1 MKKTFQSPY
10 FKWGLTAF
18 LVIFFSIC
26 FFFSIFKMNGL
37 FSALKNFVG
46 ILKPF
51 IYGAVVA
58 YFVLPIYNMLVKK
71 LLPHSKKLFKS
82 EKKAI
87 SWTKMIC
94 SIISVFILI
103 AVISAILSMVLP
115 ELATSILGLSSAMPD
130 YLTELSSWLK
140 VTLRDNQMLQHN
152 LMEIYSKISDW
163 IVTFIQNDTLPKLIQ
178 IMGGSLLGT
187 VNMLKNVVVGI
198 IIAIYILYSKDLFS
212 AQAKKLIYSIF
223 STERATLLV
232 KNTRFV
238 HKVFG
243 GFITGKLL
251 DSLIIGIIT
260 FVVMTILKM
269 PYIVLISVVIGVTN
283 FIPFFGPFIGAIPCS
298 LLVLMIDPIQCVYFV
313 IFIFILQQFDGNILG
328 PKILGDSTGL
338 SSFWVMFA
346 ILIAGGLFGFVGM
359 LIGVPLFAVFYSLI
373 ASLVNRSLAER
384 NLPVKTCDYFSMDY
398 IDSETK
404 KPVPFKNEKPSE
416 ETGISL
422 KKNHKFH
429 IHRNHDDNNNNK
441 NG

>member
-1 MKKTFQSPY
+1 MKKSFQSHY

-26 FFFSIFKMNGL
+26 FFFSIFKMSGL
-37 FSALKNFVG
+37 FSALKSFVG

-58 YFVLPIYNMLVKK
+58 YFVLPIYNLLVKK
-71 LLPHSKKLFKS
+71 SLPYTKKIFKS
-82 EKKAI
+82 PNKAL
-87 SWTKMIC
+87 SWTKMLC
-94 SIISVFILI
+94 SIASVFLLL
-103 AVISAILSMVLP
+103 ALISALLSMVLP
-115 ELATSILGLSSAMPD
+115 QLATSILSLSSAMPD
-130 YLTELSSWLK
+130 YLKELSDWLNI
-140 VTLRDNQMLQHN
+140 TLRDNQILQDS
-152 LMEIYSKISDW
+152 LMQIYHKFSNWVVAWMQD
-163 IVTFIQNDTLPKLIQ
+163 DMLPKLIE

-198 IIAIYILYSKDLFS
+198 IIAIYMLCSKDLFA

-223 STERATLLV
+223 STERANLIV

-238 HKVFG
+238 HRVFG

-260 FVVMTILKM
+260 FIVMTLLNM

-298 LLVLMIDPIQCVYFV
+298 LLVLMIDPIQFIYFV
-313 IFIFILQQFDGNILG
+313 IFILILQQFDGNILG

-359 LIGVPLFAVFYSLI
+359 LIGVPLFAVFYSLVS
-373 ASLVNRSLAER
+373 SLVNRSLSEK
-384 NLPVKTCDYFSMDY
+384 NLPVQTNRYLYTDH
-398 IDSETK
+398 IDPETNR
-404 KPVPFKNEKPSE
+404 PIPFKNEKPSE
-416 ETGISL
+416 ETSISL
-422 KKNHKFH
+422 KKKRKFH
-429 IHRNHDDNNNNK
+429 INRNNENDK
-441 NG
+441 